1 MATENYGAFA
11 QLVASVAST
20 PVSTDTVIIFIGASA
35 SGELNEAKLITSM
48 ADYSTLLGGAP
59 GDGYN
64 LTEAAIAA
72 FQIAGINK
80 CYMIPVS
87 NSTTFNAADYIGDAD
102 QYTGVHAVE
111 KLFMNSPTAV
121 NILCAPSITDGSVIA
136 ELMSVAKKANGHW
149 DSFVMVDGVVSEDAI
164 TGSTFTDPDEIT
176 KIVSDEQAVQCLGR
190 VKTSGGYDISL
201 AAVRACLQALSDA
214 NYGVPARSG
223 GNLYIPNMVSWGD
236 KVHNPDQ
243 IPFTWGYT
251 TNNYTITLTDVTGN
265 GSVYIKGSIVT
276 GYSGTGPVYTDIDG
290 VFEYTAGVIVI
301 TLETDPG
308 SSIADMK
315 ISIHEN
321 VIGYYPI
328 ILSESLATQL
338 SSDGICSVINYGG
351 GLWHTWGDHTS
362 AFFGGTVSDE
372 RARFDNTIRMNI
384 MITNRFQLKYRF
396 EIDNPMTL
404 QMRNDVI
411 NEELDY
417 LNSLVAIG
425 GLIGE
430 PSVEFRAADNGSD
443 QVSQGYFTWT
453 TQDTPTIPAKYMLNK
468 VAYTQAGLSV
478 YTQNA

>member
-11 QLVASVAST
+11 QLTASVVST
-20 PVSTDTVIIFIGASA
+20 PVRTDTVIIFIGASA
-35 SGELNEAKLITSM
+35 SGDLNKAHLITSM

-72 FQIAGINK
+72 FQVAGINK

-87 NSTTFNAADYIGDAD
+87 NSTTFNAADYIGDAE

-111 KLFMNSPTAV
+111 KLFMDSPTAV
-121 NILCAPSITDGSVIA
+121 NILCAPSITNGSVIA
-136 ELMSVAKKANGHW
+136 ELMSVSKKACGHW
-149 DSFVMVDGVVSEDAI
+149 DSFVMVDGVVNEDAI
-164 TGSTFTDPDEIT
+164 NGYVFADPSEIT
-176 KIVSDEQAVQCLGR
+176 KIVSDEQAVQCVGK
-190 VKTSGGYDISL
+190 VKTSGGYVISL
-201 AAVRACLQALSDA
+201 AAVRACLQAKSDA
-214 NYGVPARSG
+214 DYGIPERSG
-223 GNLYIPNMVSWGD
+223 GNLYIPNMVSWGENI
-236 KVHNPDQ
+236 HDQ
-243 IPFTWGYT
+243 TPVPFTWEYAAQT
-251 TNNYTITLTDVTGN
+251 YTLTLTGVTGD
-265 GSVYIKGSIVT
+265 GSVYIRGKIVT
-276 GYSGTGPVYTDIDG
+276 NYVDSSPVWGDIDG
-290 VFEYTAGVIVI
+290 VFNYVAGIINI
-301 TLETDPG
+301 TVDNDPDTHADLEAEMLDP
-308 SSIADMK
+308 
-315 ISIHEN
+315 E
-321 VIGYYPI
+321 IGYHAI
-328 ILSESLATQL
+328 ILSESMGTQL
-338 SSDGICSVINYGG
+338 SADGICSVINYGG

-417 LNSLVAIG
+417 LNGLVAIG

-430 PSVEFRAADNGSD
+430 PSVEFRSADNGSD

>member
-11 QLVASVAST
+11 QLTSSLANT
-20 PVSTDTVIIFIGASA
+20 PVSTDTIIIFIGASA
-35 SGELNEAKLITSM
+35 AGDLNEAKLITSM
-48 ADYSTLLGGAP
+48 ADYSTLLGGTP

-72 FQIAGINK
+72 FQIAGISK

-87 NSTTFNAADYIGDAD
+87 NNKTFSAADYIGDAE

-121 NILCAPSITDGSVIA
+121 NILCAPSITNGSVIA

-149 DSFVMVDGVVSEDAI
+149 DSFVIVDGVVSEDAI
-164 TGSTFTDPDEIT
+164 SGSAFTDPSKIT
-176 KIVSDEQAVQCLGR
+176 KIVSDEQAVQCVGR
-190 VKTSGGYDISL
+190 VKTSGGYDVSL
-201 AAVRACLQALSDA
+201 AAVRACLMAVSDA
-214 NYGVPARSG
+214 DYGIPARSG
-223 GNLYIPNMVSWGD
+223 GNLHIQNMVSWGD
-236 KVHNPDQ
+236 IIHNPIE
-243 IPFTWGYT
+243 IPFTWEYSA
-251 TNNYTITLTDVTGN
+251 NNYTITLTDVTGD

-276 GYSGTGPVYTDIDG
+276 GYSGPGPIYTNIDG
-290 VFEYTAGVIVI
+290 VFEYTSGVIVI
-301 TLETDPG
+301 TIENDPG

-321 VIGYYPI
+321 TTGYYPI
-328 ILSESLATQL
+328 TLSESMATQL
-338 SSDGICSVINYGG
+338 SADGICSVINYGG

-362 AFFGGTVSDE
+362 SFYGDTVSDE

-411 NEELDY
+411 DEELDY
-417 LNSLVAIG
+417 LNGLVANG

-430 PSVEFRAADNGSD
+430 PSVEFRAADNGVE

-453 TQDTPTIPAKYMLNK
+453 TKDTPVPPSKYMLNK

>member
-11 QLVASVAST
+11 QLIASVANT
-20 PVSTDTVIIFIGASA
+20 PVSTDTIIIFIGACA
-35 SGELNEAKLITSM
+35 SGDLNEAKLITSM

-87 NSTTFNAADYIGDAD
+87 HSTTFTASDYIGDAG

-136 ELMSVAKKANGHW
+136 ELMSVAKKACGHW
-149 DSFVMVDGVVSEDAI
+149 DSFVMVDGVVNEDAI
-164 TGSTFTDPDEIT
+164 DGYVFADPSKFT
-176 KIVSDEQAVQCLGR
+176 KIVSDEQAVQCLGKI
-190 VKTSGGYDISL
+190 KTSGGYVISL
-201 AAVRACLQALSDA
+201 AAVRACLQAASDA
-214 NYGVPARSG
+214 DYGIPARSG
-223 GNLYIPNMVSWGD
+223 GNLYIPNMVSWGENI
-236 KVHNPDQ
+236 HDQ
-243 IPFTWGYT
+243 TPIPFTWEYAAQT
-251 TNNYTITLTDVTGN
+251 YTLTLTGVTGD
-265 GSVYIKGSIVT
+265 GSVYIKGKIVVN
-276 GYSGTGPVYTDIDG
+276 YADSSPVWGDIDG
-290 VFEYTAGVIVI
+290 VFNYVAGKINI
-301 TLETDPG
+301 TVDNDPDTH
-308 SSIADMK
+308 ADLDAEMLDPA
-315 ISIHEN
+315 IDYHA
-321 VIGYYPI
+321 I
-328 ILSESLATQL
+328 ILSESIGTQL
-338 SSDGICSVINYGG
+338 SADGVCSVINYGG

-362 AFFGGTVSDE
+362 AFYGATVSDE

-430 PSVEFRAADNGSD
+430 PSVEFRTIDNGQD

-478 YTQNA
+478 YVQSE